1 MAPFEFVMTLVSIIV
16 ALGVAE
22 LLVGIAR
29 ILRSE
34 LKFYWIHA
42 IWVFTLLVMQLQY
55 SWSLFD
61 LEARNEWVFIDL
73 VRLLAPP
80 ITLFLASSLLFPS
93 RTERIDLEEYYFA
106 KRKPIF
112 GLLFCVML
120 YYALLSLSPSFLTAV
135 QFAGVAMAT
144 MLFATDRARVHA
156 ALTLAYAAATVF
168 FVASFSYT
176 LGDSA
181 FR

>member
-34 LKFYWIHA
+34 LKPYWIHA

-93 RTERIDLEEYYFA
+93 RTERIDL
-106 KRKPIF
+106 
-112 GLLFCVML
+112 
-120 YYALLSLSPSFLTAV
+120 LTAV

>member
-1 MAPFEFVMTLVSIIV
+1 MNPFEFVMILVSIIV

-22 LLVGIAR
+22 LLVGVAR
-29 ILRSE
+29 ILRGE
-34 LKFYWIHA
+34 LKPYWIQA

-55 SWSLFD
+55 SWTLFD
-61 LEARNEWVFIDL
+61 REAQSEWVFVDL

-80 ITLFLASSLLFPS
+80 IALFLASSLLFPS
-93 RTERIDLEEYYFA
+93 RGEHVDLEEYYFA

-112 GLLFCVML
+112 GLLSCVML
-120 YYALLSLSPSFLTAV
+120 YYGALSISLSVLSAV
-135 QFAGVAMAT
+135 QFAAVAT
-144 MLFATDRARVHA
+144 TVVLFTTTRPLVHA
-156 ALTLAYAAATVF
+156 ALTLVYAIATLF

>member
-1 MAPFEFVMTLVSIIV
+1 MNPFEFVMILVTIIV

-29 ILRSE
+29 ILRGE
-34 LKFYWIHA
+34 LKLYWVHA
-42 IWVFTLLVMQLQY
+42 IWIFTLFVMQLQY
-55 SWSLFD
+55 CWTLFD
-61 LEARNEWVFIDL
+61 LEAKSEWVFIDL

-80 ITLFLASSLLFPS
+80 VTLFLASSLLFPS
-93 RTERIDLEEYYFA
+93 RAENVDLEEYYFA

-112 GLLFCVML
+112 GLLSCVL
-120 YYALLSLSPSFLTAV
+120 FYYWAWSLSLSVLSAV
-135 QFAGVAMAT
+135 QFAAAAT
-144 MLFATDRARVHA
+144 TVMLFITARPPVHA
-156 ALTLAYAAATVF
+156 ALSLVYAVATLF
-168 FVASFSYT
+168 LVASFSYT